1 MVLIVICLL
10 NNRLELFLWGNSG
23 LLWLLLLLL
32 LNRLLLLNST
42 LVQTELVLFYLF
54 FGGWFRDAH
63 YGSLTRR
70 AILKVLEEI
79 SL

>member
-23 LLWLLLLLL
+23 LLWLLLL

-70 AILKVLEEI
+70 TILKVLEEI

>member
-23 LLWLLLLLL
+23 LLWLLL